1 MSMEINS
8 SGRNYNSAYS
18 GYFNKAQIPP
28 DNGKEPLP
36 KHSGEEAGGKTAIP
50 QDEYIPSEESE
61 NNPSGLYHIGQD
73 ENGKPKVI
81 YAGRT
86 ETEKAKTE
94 PAPKAE
100 TCTINT
106 DDADKE
112 IETLKEKKKQLEQQ
126 IAAAADD
133 PEKAAGL
140 KNQLAQIERELSQ
153 KDNDAYRKQN
163 AVVS

>member
-28 DNGKEPLP
+28 DNRKEALP
-36 KHSGEEAGGKTAIP
+36 KHSSEEAGGKTAIP

-61 NNPSGLYHIGQD
+61 NKPSGLYHIGQD
-73 ENGKPKVI
+73 ESGKLKVI

-100 TCTINT
+100 TCTTNT
-106 DDADKE
+106 DYIDKE

-140 KNQLAQIERELSQ
+140 KNHLAQIERELSQ

-163 AVVS
+163 AVIS